1 MFERISRVEDLD
13 LRRYVRP
20 GDTVV
25 WGQACAEPLT
35 LTEALVAQRA
45 RLGGVRCFL
54 GIGASDTLRPEH
66 ADHLSFVGY
75 GTGGT
80 HRSLARSGV
89 LDVLPVHFSQLPA
102 LFSTGRIAV
111 DVAFVSL
118 PPADSHGRYGLGIA
132 EEYLPAVLD
141 AARVVIAEVNDL
153 VPRTRTGRVLSD
165 ADLDVV
171 LHTSRPPAAVPAAVP
186 GEVDERIAAHV
197 AALVQDG
204 STVQTGVGA
213 IPAAVLRSLA
223 DRRDLGVHSGLV
235 GDEIVDLI
243 EAGAVTGSAKSR
255 DRGLVVGGML
265 LGSQRVFDFADR
277 NPDVVLRDTGYT
289 HDPEVL
295 AGQSRFVAI
304 NSAVEVDLTGQINAE
319 VARGRYIGAVGGA
332 VDFLRGAHRSRGG
345 LPIVALP
352 ATAGSGSRIVSRL
365 SGPVST
371 PRADA
376 GIIVTEF
383 GVADLRG
390 LPCSE
395 RRARMLAIAHPDHR
409 DALRACEWRCE
420 P

>member
-1 MFERISRVEDLD
+1 MVERVSRVEDLD

-35 LTEALVAQRA
+35 LTEALLAQRA

-66 ADHLSFVGY
+66 ADHLSFLGY

-80 HRSLARSGV
+80 YRALARSGV
-89 LDVLPVHFSQLPA
+89 LAVLPVHFSQLPA
-102 LFSTGRIAV
+102 LISPGRIAV

-118 PPADSHGRYGLGIA
+118 PPADSRGRYSLGIA

-141 AARVVIAEVNDL
+141 SARVVVAEVNDI
-153 VPRTRTGRVLSD
+153 VPRTCTGRTLSD

-171 LHTSRPPAAVPAAVP
+171 LHTSRPPAAVP
-186 GEVDERIAAHV
+186 GEVDERIAAHI
-197 AALVQDG
+197 AALVEDG
-204 STVQTGVGA
+204 STVQTGLGG

-223 DRRDLGVHSGLV
+223 DRRDLGVHSGLI
-235 GDEIVDLI
+235 GDEIVDLV

-295 AGQSRFVAI
+295 AGQDRFVAI

-319 VARGRYIGAVGGA
+319 VAYGRYIGAVGGRWTSCA
-332 VDFLRGAHRSRGG
+332 ARTDRATGCRSWPCRR
-345 LPIVALP
+345 LPG
-352 ATAGSGSRIVSRL
+352 TAAG
-365 SGPVST
+365 
-371 PRADA
+371 RAA
-376 GIIVTEF
+376 ASSPGCP
-383 GVADLRG
+383 GR
-390 LPCSE
+390 
-395 RRARMLAIAHPDHR
+395 
-409 DALRACEWRCE
+409 
-420 P
+420 